1 MVEVARVADET
12 DERLSLDAYIET
24 WPHESFGLPE
34 VQSFKASLLDYA
46 DLLARDDG
54 VVLGSGFAALFPGL
68 PESPRIMITVPPPHR
83 GRGAGTALYSAISDW
98 ARARGLRT
106 LEAVLTDNDPDSLAF
121 AERRGFV
128 VERHEKG
135 VALDLTVVEPPP
147 VEPPPGVEI
156 VTWADRPELARG
168 LFEISLEA
176 SPDVPGYEDEEHE
189 PFENWLAHEMQG
201 PGDRPE
207 ATFVAVAGDEAVGY
221 AKFSLSSTAPTRAYH
236 DLTAVKRAWRGR
248 GIARALKSAQ
258 IGWAKANGFELL
270 RTTNDKRNTPMRGLN
285 EQLGYEPWIGRLFLR
300 GPLA

>member
-1 MVEVARVADET
+1 MVDVAPVADET
-12 DERLSLDAYIET
+12 DERLSLDAYRET

-34 VQSFKASLLDYA
+34 VQAFKASLLDYA
-46 DLLARDDG
+46 DLLAREDG
-54 VVLGSGFAALFPGL
+54 TLLGSGFAALFPGL
-68 PESPRIMITVPPPHR
+68 PESPRVMITVPPLNR
-83 GRGAGTALYSAISDW
+83 GRGAGTALYSAISSW
-98 ARARGLRT
+98 ARERRLAT
-106 LEAVLTDNDPDSLAF
+106 LEAVLTDNDSDSLAF

-128 VERHEKG
+128 VERREKG
-135 VALDLTVVEPPP
+135 VALDLTTTEPPP

-156 VTWADRPELARG
+156 VSWANRPELARG
-168 LFEISLEA
+168 LFEISLET

-189 PFENWLAHEMQG
+189 PFEAWLAHDMQG

-207 ATFVAVAGDEAVGY
+207 ATFVAVAGDIPVGY
-221 AKFSLSSTAPTRAYH
+221 AKFSLSSTDPTRAYH

-270 RTTNDKRNTPMRGLN
+270 KTTNDERNTAMRRLN